1 MISSDAFGYVNL
13 LDNTADVSWQRQ
25 TLITNNIANNDTPG
39 YKRQDIEFESVLRN
53 ALISTHERTLDRAV
67 DYLYDEKNGKAGDG
81 VAGIEY
87 TDYENY
93 SYRLDG
99 NNVDMDTEN
108 VELASEQLRYQ
119 ALTTSITNQFNRL
132 KDVIS

>member
-1 MISSDAFGYVNL
+1 MISSDAFGFINM

-25 TLITNNIANNDTPG
+25 TLIMNNISNDDTPG

-53 ALISTHERTLDRAV
+53 ELMATHERSLERAV
-67 DYLYDEKNGKAGDG
+67 NKLDDDDNHVE
-81 VAGIEY
+81 GIEY

-93 SYRLDG
+93 SYRIDG

-119 ALTTSITNQFNRL
+119 TLTTSVSNEVSRF
-132 KDVIS
+132 KSVIQ

>member
-1 MISSDAFGYVNL
+1 MISSDAFGFINM

-25 TLITNNIANNDTPG
+25 TLIMNNISNDDTPG

-53 ALISTHERTLDRAV
+53 ELMATHERSLERAV
-67 DYLYDEKNGKAGDG
+67 NKLDDDDNHVE
-81 VAGIEY
+81 GIEY

-119 ALTTSITNQFNRL
+119 TLTTSVSNEVSRFKSVLQ
-132 KDVIS
+132 

>member
-1 MISSDAFGYVNL
+1 MISSDAFGYINV

-25 TLITNNIANNDTPG
+25 TLIMNNIANDDTPG
-39 YKRQDIEFESVLRN
+39 YKRQDIEFESVLRRE
-53 ALISTHERTLDRAV
+53 LINTHERSLERAV
-67 DYLYDEKNGKAGDG
+67 NKLDDDG
-81 VAGIEY
+81 NNVEGIEY

-119 ALTTSITNQFNRL
+119 ALMTSATNEINRFKSVL
-132 KDVIS
+132 TK

>member
-1 MISSDAFGYVNL
+1 MISSDAFGYINL

-25 TLITNNIANNDTPG
+25 TLIINNIANATTPG
-39 YKRQDIEFESVLRN
+39 YKRQDIEFESVLRKE
-53 ALISTHERTLDRAV
+53 LINTHERSLERAV
-67 DYLYDEKNGKAGDG
+67 NVLDDDG
-81 VAGIEY
+81 NHVDGIEY

-108 VELASEQLRYQ
+108 VELASEQIRYQ
-119 ALTTSITNQFNRL
+119 TLTTSVNNEVGRF
-132 KDVIS
+132 KSVIS

>member
-1 MISSDAFGYVNL
+1 MISSDAFGYINL

-25 TLITNNIANNDTPG
+25 TLIMNNIANATTPG
-39 YKRQDIEFESVLRN
+39 YKRQDIEFESVLRKE
-53 ALISTHERTLDRAV
+53 LINTHERSLERAV
-67 DYLYDEKNGKAGDG
+67 NVLDNDG
-81 VAGIEY
+81 NHVDGIEY

-108 VELASEQLRYQ
+108 VELASEQIRYQ
-119 ALTTSITNQFNRL
+119 TLTTSVNNEVGRF
-132 KDVIS
+132 KSVIS

>member
-1 MISSDAFGYVNL
+1 MISSDAFGFINA
-13 LDNTADVSWQRQ
+13 LDNTADVSWQRE
-25 TLITNNIANNDTPG
+25 TLIMNNMANNDTPG
-39 YKRQDIEFESVLRN
+39 YKRQDIEFESVLRRE
-53 ALISTHERTLDRAV
+53 LIGTHERSLERAV
-67 DYLYDEKNGKAGDG
+67 NKLDDDGKQIE
-81 VAGIEY
+81 GIEY

-119 ALTTSITNQFNRL
+119 TLMTSATNEINRFKSVLT
-132 KDVIS
+132 K

>member
-1 MISSDAFGYVNL
+1 MISSDAFGFINMM
-13 LDNTADVSWQRQ
+13 DNTADVSWQRQ
-25 TLITNNIANNDTPG
+25 TLIMNNISNNDTPG
-39 YKRQDIEFESVLRN
+39 YKRKDIEFESVLRKELLN
-53 ALISTHERTLDRAV
+53 THDRSLERAV
-67 DYLYDEKNGKAGDG
+67 NKLDDDG
-81 VAGIEY
+81 NHIDGIEY

-119 ALTTSITNQFNRL
+119 TLTTSITNEVNRFKSVL
-132 KDVIS
+132 TK

>member
-1 MISSDAFGYVNL
+1 MISSDAFGYINV

-25 TLITNNIANNDTPG
+25 TLILNNIANDDTPG
-39 YKRQDIEFESVLRN
+39 YKRQDIEFESVLRRE
-53 ALISTHERTLDRAV
+53 LINTHERSLERAV
-67 DYLYDEKNGKAGDG
+67 NKLDDDG
-81 VAGIEY
+81 NNVEGIEY

-108 VELASEQLRYQ
+108 VELASEQIRYQ
-119 ALTTSITNQFNRL
+119 TLMTSATNEISRFKSVLT
-132 KDVIS
+132 K